1 MLQFAE
7 TPTEKSRRKIMVGLI
22 VSESWLS
29 GRLLLITMKFYFLE
43 LNLSL
48 DPNAPGRSIVV
59 L

>member
-1 MLQFAE
+1 
-7 TPTEKSRRKIMVGLI
+7 MVGLI